1 MSVPTLRRNLSLSTY
16 DGLAATPIVYL
27 LQPGNFIIAAL
38 LVETFHL
45 PPDLYGLI
53 VALPFCGNF
62 AQAFLMPFMNTWLS
76 PKGMSVAFCAL
87 QALCW
92 MTLAVMLSFLP
103 LNNPGASGPWFFGL
117 FAVSAAI
124 TSLSGVSW
132 MSWVQEWIPV
142 RLRGKYF
149 GRRNRVLQT
158 AQIVFLLLS
167 GLLVSRL
174 AGSVVAFQCL
184 ILGAALLRVV
194 SVLFQ
199 RSIVA
204 PRTEVSLNENKNPW
218 DAQLKALLATP
229 AFVWL
234 VAYGAGWGFATS
246 CFGPFY
252 PLFMYKNLGFSVE
265 QVGLLVVL
273 ASAGGAISSPAWGAL
288 ADRFGNKPVI
298 LFCMIVWQLQ
308 NYLWCFI
315 TPDNSWLLYGMW
327 VFGGTIGAG
336 FALSLFNLQLKVIPQ
351 EAKTLAISVNLAVTS
366 LVTAVAPIIGGVVLR
381 HLLAQNYN
389 PLEVYHHVFLVTP
402 TLALLACLMLM
413 KVHEPTASSL
423 SSVVG
428 AMRNVRTLSGL
439 FGVSFLVDYIFV
451 KPPEKR

>member
-1 MSVPTLRRNLSLSTY
+1 MTASSLRRNLRRCTY

-27 LQPGNFIIAAL
+27 LQPGNFIVAAL

-62 AQAFLMPFMNTWLS
+62 AQAFLMPFVNSWLS
-76 PKGMSVAFCAL
+76 PKNVSVTFTSL

-92 MTLAVMLSFLP
+92 MALAVMLSFLP
-103 LNNPGASGPWFFGL
+103 LNNPSASGPWFVGL

-124 TSLSGVSW
+124 TSLTGVSW

-149 GRRNRVLQT
+149 GRRNQLLQS
-158 AQIVFLLLS
+158 AQIVFLLLA

-204 PRTEVSLNENKNPW
+204 PRTDVSLIETTKTW

-229 AFVWL
+229 AFLWL
-234 VAYGAGWGFATS
+234 IAYGAGLGFATS

-252 PLFMYKNLGFSVE
+252 PLFMYKNLGFSVG

-273 ASAGGAISSPAWGAL
+273 ASAGGAISSSAWGTL
-288 ADRFGNKPVI
+288 ADRFGNKPVM
-298 LFCMIVWQLQ
+298 LFCMIAWQLQ
-308 NYLWCFI
+308 NYLWCLI
-315 TPDNSWLLYGMW
+315 TPDNSWLLYAMW
-327 VFGGTIGAG
+327 VFGGTVGAG
-336 FALSLFNLQLKVIPQ
+336 FALSLFNLQLKVIPP

-366 LVTAVAPIIGGVVLR
+366 LVTAIAPIIGGVILR
-381 HLLAQNYN
+381 HLLAQNFN
-389 PLEVYHHVFLVTP
+389 PVDVYHHVFLVTP
-402 TLALLACLMLM
+402 TLALLSCLMLV
-413 KVHEPTASSL
+413 KVHEQTASPL

-428 AMRNVRTLSGL
+428 AMRNIRTLSGL
-439 FGVSFLVDYIFV
+439 LGVSFLVDYIFV
-451 KPPEKR
+451 KPSGKR

>member
-1 MSVPTLRRNLSLSTY
+1 MSASSLRRNLGLSTY

-38 LVETFHL
+38 LVETFRL

-62 AQAFLMPFMNTWLS
+62 AQAFLMPVMNTWLS
-76 PKGMSVAFCAL
+76 PKGVSVAFSAL

-92 MTLAVMLSFLP
+92 VVIAVMLSFLP
-103 LNNPGASGPWFFGL
+103 LNDPGVSGPWFFGL

-124 TSLSGVSW
+124 TSLTGVSW

-174 AGSVVAFQCL
+174 AGSVAAFQCL
-184 ILGAALLRVV
+184 ILGAALLRVG

-199 RSIVA
+199 RSIIA
-204 PRTEVSLNENKNPW
+204 PRTEVSLSETKKPW
-218 DAQLKALLATP
+218 DDQLKALMATP

-234 VAYGAGWGFATS
+234 IAYGAGWGFATS

-273 ASAGGAISSPAWGAL
+273 ASAGGAISSPAWGTL

-366 LVTAVAPIIGGVVLR
+366 LVTAVAPIIGGVALR
-381 HLLAQNYN
+381 HLLAQNHN
-389 PLEVYHHVFLVTP
+389 PLEVYHHIFLVTP

-413 KVHEPTASSL
+413 KVHEPTASPL

-451 KPPEKR
+451 KPPAKR